1 MTAYAASK
9 RRRYRNSVRAGE
21 YGPMHLRYG
30 RGAVLANTNRTASM
44 PQVTGATATAGS
56 LRALL
61 SWTAVPNVSQYKV
74 EQSANGSTGW
84 ATVAMVDAGMTS
96 VTIAPLTASVQVF
109 FRVSAINGAG
119 VAGTVSANAS
129 CTPTA

>member
-1 MTAYAASK
+1 MTVYAPSK
-9 RRRYRNSVRAGE
+9 RRRFRNAYRAGE

-30 RGAVLANTNRTASM
+30 RGKVLAETNRTASM
-44 PQVTGATATAGS
+44 PQVTGLTATAGS

-61 SWTAVPNVSQYKV
+61 AWTAVPNANQYKV
-74 EQSANGSTGW
+74 EQSPNGSTGW
-84 ATVAMVDAGMTS
+84 TQVALTDAGMTS
-96 VTIAPLTASVQVF
+96 VTIAPLTASVAVF

-119 VAGTVSANAS
+119 VAGTVSANAT